1 MLFKFIFGK
10 EERKSLTIAFLNDLL
25 RDKLGREIRDLKFE
39 PTENVGSFR
48 DDKQSIL
55 DLECTLDGGER
66 VDIEVQLADEG
77 NFKRRTLY
85 YWSVLYRKAFL
96 KGGKYKDLVPC
107 ICINILN
114 FKMFNNIE
122 RSFTT
127 WNIYETTQQELY
139 SNDLTLQ
146 FLELPKFKKK
156 PKTEMTRIERWIAL
170 FSDKVSFDE
179 KKEYAMEDPAM
190 NKVLNTYDQFFADP
204 NERHAYLKREI
215 ARADYE
221 QAMEHNFEKGID
233 EGIVIGEE
241 RANERHALA
250 CIKEGLPQEKVF
262 KMFKMSSRE
271 ISNFLSKYKDIL
283 I

>member
-25 RDKLGREIRDLKFE
+25 RDELGREIQELKFE
-39 PTENVGSFR
+39 PNENVGSFK
-48 DDKQSIL
+48 DEKKSLL
-55 DLECTLDGGER
+55 DIECTLDGGER

-85 YWSVLYRKAFL
+85 YWSVLYMQSL
-96 KGGKYKDLVPC
+96 QQGKDYDSLVPC

-114 FKMFNNIE
+114 FKMFDNTDRVFTRASIREDSSHE
-122 RSFTT
+122 RLFD
-127 WNIYETTQQELY
+127 ELRI
-139 SNDLTLQ
+139 Q

-204 NERHAYLKREI
+204 MERRAYMRREI
-215 ARADYE
+215 ARMDYE
-221 QAMEHNFEKGID
+221 QGMKSNFAKGKE
-233 EGIVIGEE
+233 EGREE
-241 RANERHALA
+241 TTEELALV

-262 KMFKMSSRE
+262 QMFKMSSKQ

>member
-85 YWSVLYRKAFL
+85 YWSVLYMQSL
-96 KGGKYKDLVPC
+96 QQGKDYDSLVPC

-114 FKMFNNIE
+114 FKMFDNTDRVFTRASIREDSSHE
-122 RSFTT
+122 RLFD
-127 WNIYETTQQELY
+127 ELRI
-139 SNDLTLQ
+139 Q

-215 ARADYE
+215 ARAGYE
-221 QAMEHNFEKGID
+221 QAMEHNF
-233 EGIVIGEE
+233 
-241 RANERHALA
+241 
-250 CIKEGLPQEKVF
+250 
-262 KMFKMSSRE
+262 
-271 ISNFLSKYKDIL
+271 
-283 I
+283 

>member
-170 FSDKVSFDE
+170 FSDKV
-179 KKEYAMEDPAM
+179 
-190 NKVLNTYDQFFADP
+190 
-204 NERHAYLKREI
+204 I
-215 ARADYE
+215 
-221 QAMEHNFEKGID
+221 
-233 EGIVIGEE
+233 
-241 RANERHALA
+241 
-250 CIKEGLPQEKVF
+250 
-262 KMFKMSSRE
+262 
-271 ISNFLSKYKDIL
+271 
-283 I
+283 

>member
-25 RDKLGREIRDLKFE
+25 RDELGREIQDLKFE

-85 YWSVLYRKAFL
+85 YWSVLYMQSL
-96 KGGKYKDLVPC
+96 QQGKDYDSLVPC

-114 FKMFNNIE
+114 FKMFDNTDRVFTRASIREDSSHE
-122 RSFTT
+122 RLFD
-127 WNIYETTQQELY
+127 ELRI
-139 SNDLTLQ
+139 Q

-204 NERHAYLKREI
+204 MERRAYMRHEI
-215 ARADYE
+215 ARMDYE
-221 QAMEHNFEKGID
+221 QGMKSNFAKGKE
-233 EGIVIGEE
+233 EGREE
-241 RANERHALA
+241 TTEEHALV

-262 KMFKMSSRE
+262 QMFKMSSKQ

-283 I
+283 V

>member
-25 RDKLGREIRDLKFE
+25 RDELGREIRDLKFE

-48 DDKQSIL
+48 DEKKSLL
-55 DLECTLDGGER
+55 DIECTLDGGER

-85 YWSVLYRKAFL
+85 YWSVLYGKAFL

-114 FKMFNNIE
+114 FKMFENTDRVFTRASIREDSSHE
-122 RSFTT
+122 RLFD
-127 WNIYETTQQELY
+127 ELRI
-139 SNDLTLQ
+139 Q

-170 FSDKVSFDE
+170 FSDKLSFKE
-179 KKEYAMEDPAM
+179 KMEYAMEDPAM

-221 QAMEHNFEKGID
+221 QAMEHNFEKGKE
-233 EGIVIGEE
+233 EGIEE
-241 RANERHALA
+241 TIEKNAIAF
-250 CIKEGLPQEKVF
+250 IKAGISKDMVF
-262 KMFKMSSRE
+262 KTLNMSKKKITE
-271 ISNFLSKYKDIL
+271 FLSKYKDL
-283 I
+283 

>member
-1 MLFKFIFGK
+1 M
-10 EERKSLTIAFLNDLL
+10 
-25 RDKLGREIRDLKFE
+25 
-39 PTENVGSFR
+39 
-48 DDKQSIL
+48 

-85 YWSVLYRKAFL
+85 YWSVLYGKAFL

-221 QAMEHNFEKGID
+221 QAMEHNFEKGKE
-233 EGIVIGEE
+233 EGKEE
-241 RANERHALA
+241 GREETTEELALV

-262 KMFKMSSRE
+262 QMFKMSSRQ

-283 I
+283 V

>member
-1 MLFKFIFGK
+1 M
-10 EERKSLTIAFLNDLL
+10 
-25 RDKLGREIRDLKFE
+25 
-39 PTENVGSFR
+39 
-48 DDKQSIL
+48 

-66 VDIEVQLADEG
+66 VDIEGQLADEG

-85 YWSVLYRKAFL
+85 YWSVLYMQSL
-96 KGGKYKDLVPC
+96 QQGKDYDSLVPC

-114 FKMFNNIE
+114 FKMFDNTDRVFTRASIREDSSHE
-122 RSFTT
+122 RLFD
-127 WNIYETTQQELY
+127 ELRI
-139 SNDLTLQ
+139 Q

-204 NERHAYLKREI
+204 MERRAYMRHEI
-215 ARADYE
+215 ARMDYE
-221 QAMEHNFEKGID
+221 QGMKSNFAKGKE
-233 EGIVIGEE
+233 EGREE
-241 RANERHALA
+241 TTEELALV

-262 KMFKMSSRE
+262 QMFKMSSKQ
-271 ISNFLSKYKDIL
+271 ISNFLSKYNDIL